1 MGSGSGA
8 RGRGGR
14 PARTRCDVVTGHA
27 GQGGGPPRH
36 RGALPAAR
44 AARAGVPAGAGRA
57 GAGGPRLGR
66 LRADDPGLPRFQGDT
81 VALRSW
87 VLVIAHR
94 RAIDERRRLGRRR
107 RIAEVV
113 PLTEDAAGSGDVERE
128 VLGRLER
135 ERVLEAIDELTDDQR
150 SVVLLHSVGGLAL
163 SQVARLVGKHPG
175 AVKSLHRRG
184 LAAVARH
191 LRRSEEVPH
200 RRAAGEA

>member
-1 MGSGSGA
+1 MQAKAGDRHAIEALYRQLAPLVLGYLRGQGA
-8 RGRGGR
+8 RE
-14 PARTRCDVVTGHA
+14 PEDLASDVFV
-27 GQGGGPPRH
+27 QMIR
-36 RGALPAAR
+36 
-44 AARAGVPAGAGRA
+44 
-57 GAGGPRLGR
+57 
-66 LRADDPGLPRFQGDT
+66 GLPRFQGDT